1 MAHIHQNPSPPIDF
15 EGVGE
20 NVKASYQGVAAKY
33 RSDDEVEVTT
43 EHHRHLRGILTT
55 LSSSFGRPINVLDVG
70 CGTGRYFY
78 CLKNVA
84 SLLGLDISE
93 EMLKIAEHPV
103 RQADISAKRIELR
116 CQN

>member
-1 MAHIHQNPSPPIDF
+1 MTQIHQNPAPAIDF

-20 NVKASYQGVAAKY
+20 NVKASYREVAAKY
-33 RSDDEVEVTT
+33 RRDDEIEVTT

-55 LSSSFGRPINVLDVG
+55 VSSSFGRPINVLDVG

-78 CLKNVA
+78 CLKNA
-84 SLLGLDISE
+84 HSLLGLDLSE

-103 RQADISAKRIELR
+103 REGDI
-116 CQN
+116 